1 MDTRVT
7 PYDLKWQASPISHPL
22 LQIIF
27 SLNKTSTIDWLISFK
42 PSPRACPKH
51 SQGSYQTRMLTGN
64 VSEHMSPISNPD
76 SSRLDRAG
84 KTLGSRLISHIL
96 FWKNCWPVSCGHLF
110 SLSPPAVAAYY
121 TVVYVILARPC
132 SYSTKN
138 NTRKSN
144 NWFTLA
150 L

>member
-84 KTLGSRLISHIL
+84 KTLGSRLISHIFFLEKLLTCFLRASVLSESARCRCILYSRVRNTCKALLL
-96 FWKNCWPVSCGHLF
+96 FYEK
-110 SLSPPAVAAYY
+110 
-121 TVVYVILARPC
+121 
-132 SYSTKN
+132 
-138 NTRKSN
+138 
-144 NWFTLA
+144 
-150 L
+150 